1 MQEPLIIKAG
11 YLWDGLSNKAL
22 PHGALLVEQGRIKA
36 IGPADEISTIPHKQV
51 YDWPEATIL
60 PGLIDCHTHLSMDP
74 NQENYL
80 DHLSD
85 NLAEQ
90 TLRATAMMRKD
101 LLSGITTVRS
111 CGDKEFL
118 DIACKN
124 AIESGLIGGPGLLVA
139 TRGIRAPQGHGFV
152 GYPFDGIEQ
161 IRKAIRQN
169 LLAGADFIK
178 IYITGTLRG
187 KGDLPS
193 FLSRKEIEAAIEES
207 HKAGVRIAAHCIG
220 GVGLDWALE
229 AGLDTIEHVYHITDS
244 QIEKLGESNTWPVL
258 TPSPLLTESRVRNL
272 PKDLIPGHFAERN
285 EITGR
290 MAALIN
296 SGMDFA
302 LGSDGMHGELAQEAT
317 YLVEMGASPLTA
329 LKAATLNAAKACAI
343 EDKTGSF
350 EIGKQADILIVKGNP
365 LENIQ
370 NLKKVIAVFKNG
382 VPVCLNN
389 SIPC

>member
-1 MQEPLIIKAG
+1 
-11 YLWDGLSNKAL
+11 
-22 PHGALLVEQGRIKA
+22 
-36 IGPADEISTIPHKQV
+36 
-51 YDWPEATIL
+51 
-60 PGLIDCHTHLSMDP
+60 
-74 NQENYL
+74 
-80 DHLSD
+80 
-85 NLAEQ
+85 
-90 TLRATAMMRKD
+90 MMRKD

-178 IYITGTLRG
+178 IYITGTLKG

-207 HKAGVRIAAHCIG
+207 HKAGVRIAAHCVG

>member
-207 HKAGVRIAAHCIG
+207 HKAGVRIAAHCVG

-317 YLVEMGASPLTA
+317 YLVEMGASSLTA
-329 LKAATLNAAKACAI
+329 LKAATLNAARACAI